1 VKLHAHFL
9 ADSANFSADQTFAVF
24 KGGITE
30 IQALAFPTLAK
41 FVVITRLEFD
51 KGEAAKPHRMQSDI
65 TLPTGQHVVG
75 PPQLIALR
83 ADPNQPRAFANVIT
97 QMNAVFEI
105 PGELMI
111 RAQIDGES
119 LPLLY
124 LIGRK
129 VEVVG

>member
-1 VKLHAHFL
+1 MKLHAHFL

-30 IQALAFPTLAK
+30 IQALGFPTLAK

-51 KGEAAKPHRMQSDI
+51 KGEAERPHRMV
-65 TLPTGQHVVG
+65 TEVTFPTGKRAEG

-83 ADPNQPRAFANVIT
+83 FDPDQPRAFANVIT
-97 QMNAVFEI
+97 QMNVVFEE
-105 PGELMI
+105 PGEVKI
-111 RAQIDGES
+111 RTQVDGQS

-124 LIGRK
+124 LVGRR